1 MGMQISRSIYSIVQ
15 MVDTAAEYGMSASA
29 CLSNSG
35 IVPEQLLQLEAQV
48 YPQQEF
54 TVIANIVRELSHVPA
69 LGLRMAARF
78 HMPVYGVLTFAM
90 CSCATAGDAID
101 LGLSYHELSFTLVE
115 KHQQIAGKDLIFTF
129 GDRHIPA
136 PLRQIVVERDMFA
149 LPRVMDEVL
158 GRQMPK
164 RSARFAFPPPAHAK
178 RYAELL
184 GFEPE
189 FNAPS
194 HQIVVD
200 AAFRKLPMPQAN
212 AATLRHCQA
221 QLQAI
226 VAQHKTWSGTAGKVR
241 DMLLRH
247 PAMGPDM
254 EAVAAELRMT
264 SRNLRRMLEAENT
277 SFRNLADEVR
287 RTLAEELLGLG
298 KSSVKDVAAR
308 LGYSE
313 VSSFT
318 NAFKRWTGRAP
329 RDWRS
334 GQQQAPGS
342 TPDSASESAK

>member
-1 MGMQISRSIYSIVQ
+1 MQISRSIYSVVQ
-15 MVDTAAEYGMSASA
+15 MVDTAAEFGLGTRA
-29 CLSNSG
+29 CLAGSD
-35 IVPEQLLQLEAQV
+35 IEPEQLLQLESQIS
-48 YPQQEF
+48 PQQEF
-54 TVIANIVRELSHVPA
+54 AVIANIMRELPQVPA

-115 KHQQIAGKDLIFTF
+115 KHQQVIGQDLVFTF

-136 PLRQIVVERDMFA
+136 PLRQLIVERDMFA
-149 LPRVMDEVL
+149 LPRVMDEVFS
-158 GRQMPK
+158 RQMPK
-164 RSARFAFPPPAHAK
+164 RKVRFAYSAPPHAK
-178 RYAELL
+178 LYTELL
-184 GFEPE
+184 GLEPE
-189 FNAPS
+189 FDAPA

-200 AAFRKLPMPQAN
+200 ADFRKIPMPQAN

-226 VAQHKTWSGTAGKVR
+226 VARHKTWGGTSGRVR

-277 SFRNLADEVR
+277 SFREIADEVR
-287 RTLAEELLGLG
+287 QTLAEELLGLG
-298 KSSVKDVAAR
+298 KFSVKDVAAR

-334 GQQQAPGS
+334 GQR
-342 TPDSASESAK
+342 

>member
-1 MGMQISRSIYSIVQ
+1 MQISRSIYSIVQ
-15 MVDTAAEYGMSASA
+15 MVDTATELGMTARA
-29 CLSNSG
+29 CLLNSG
-35 IVPEQLLQLEAQV
+35 VEPHQLLQLESQV
-48 YPQQEF
+48 TPQQEL
-54 TVIANIVRELSHVPA
+54 TVIANIMQGLPKVSDI
-69 LGLRMAARF
+69 GLRMAGRF

-90 CSCATAGDAID
+90 CSCATAGEAID

-115 KHQQIAGKDLIFTF
+115 KHQQAIGKDLVFTF

-136 PLRQIVVERDMFA
+136 PLRQIIVERDMFA

-158 GRQMPK
+158 GRPMPK
-164 RSARFAFPPPAHAK
+164 RKVRFAFPPPPHAR
-178 RYAELL
+178 RYAELI

-200 AAFRKLPMPQAN
+200 AEFRKVPMPQAN

-247 PAMGPDM
+247 PALGPDM
-254 EAVAAELRMT
+254 EAVAAELHMT

-277 SFRNLADEVR
+277 SFRSLADEVR
-287 RTLAEELLGLG
+287 QTLAEELLGLG
-298 KSSVKDVAAR
+298 KSSVKEVAAR

-334 GQQQAPGS
+334 GQQPSRPASGEASGS
-342 TPDSASESAK
+342 E

>member
-1 MGMQISRSIYSIVQ
+1 MQISRSIYSIVQ
-15 MVDTAAEYGMSASA
+15 MVDTAAEHGMSART
-29 CLSNSG
+29 CLADSG
-35 IVPEQLLQLEAQV
+35 LAPEQLLQLELQV
-48 YPQQEF
+48 SPQQEF
-54 TVIANIVRELSHVPA
+54 AVIANIVRELPQVPD
-69 LGLRMAARF
+69 LGLRMAGRF

-90 CSCATAGDAID
+90 CSCATAGEAID

-115 KHQQIAGKDLIFTF
+115 KHQRVVGDELVFTF
-129 GDRHIPA
+129 EDRHIPA
-136 PLRQIVVERDMFA
+136 PLRRIIVERDMFA

-164 RSARFAFPPPAHAK
+164 RMARFAYPPPPYAK
-178 RYAELL
+178 RYTELL

-189 FNAPS
+189 FNAPA

-200 AAFRKLPMPQAN
+200 AAFRRMPMPQAN

-226 VAQHKTWSGTAGKVR
+226 VAQHKVWRGTAGKVR
-241 DMLLRH
+241 EMLLRR
-247 PAMGPDM
+247 PAMGADM
-254 EAVAAELRMT
+254 EEVAAALRMT
-264 SRNLRRMLEAENT
+264 SRNLRRVLEAENT
-277 SFRNLADEVR
+277 SFRSLADEVR
-287 RTLAEELLGLG
+287 QTVAEELLGLG
-298 KSSVKDVAAR
+298 KSSVRDIAAR

-334 GQQQAPGS
+334 GQPQSAAAP
-342 TPDSASESAK
+342 PQDN

>member
-1 MGMQISRSIYSIVQ
+1 MQISRSIYSVVQ
-15 MVDTAAEYGMSASA
+15 MVDTAAECGLSTRA
-29 CLSNSG
+29 CLAGSD
-35 IVPEQLLQLEAQV
+35 IEPEQLLQLESQI

-54 TVIANIVRELSHVPA
+54 AVIANIVRELPQVPA

-115 KHQQIAGKDLIFTF
+115 KHQQVVGDDLVFTF

-136 PLRQIVVERDMFA
+136 PLRQIIVERDMFA
-149 LPRVMDEVL
+149 LPRVMDEVFS
-158 GRQMPK
+158 RQMPK
-164 RSARFAFPPPAHAK
+164 RKVRFAYNAPPHAK
-178 RYAELL
+178 LYSELL
-184 GFEPE
+184 GLEPE
-189 FNAPS
+189 FDAPA

-200 AAFRKLPMPQAN
+200 AGFRSMPMPQAN

-226 VAQHKTWSGTAGKVR
+226 VARHKTWGGTSGRVR

-277 SFRNLADEVR
+277 SFREIADEVR
-287 RTLAEELLGLG
+287 QTLAEELLGLG
-298 KSSVKDVAAR
+298 KFSVKDVAAR

-334 GQQQAPGS
+334 GQR
-342 TPDSASESAK
+342 

>member
-1 MGMQISRSIYSIVQ
+1 MQISRSVYSVVQ
-15 MVDTAAEYGMSASA
+15 MVDTAAEYGMSVEA
-29 CLSNSG
+29 CLAGSN
-35 IVPEQLLQLEAQV
+35 IAPEQLLQLESQI

-54 TVIANIVRELSHVPA
+54 AVIANIVRELPQVPA

-90 CSCATAGDAID
+90 CSCATAGDAIE
-101 LGLSYHELSFTLVE
+101 LGLGYHELSFTLVE
-115 KHQQIAGKDLIFTF
+115 KRQEVVGKDLVFTF

-149 LPRVMDEVL
+149 LPRVMEEVL
-158 GRQMPK
+158 SRKMPK
-164 RSARFAFPPPAHAK
+164 RRVSFAYSAPPHA
-178 RYAELL
+178 RQYAELL
-184 GFEPE
+184 GIEPE
-189 FNAPS
+189 FDAPA

-200 AAFRKLPMPQAN
+200 ADFRKIPMPQAN

-221 QLQAI
+221 QLEAI
-226 VAQHKTWSGTAGKVR
+226 VARRRNWGGTSGRVR

-277 SFRNLADEVR
+277 SFRSLADEVR
-287 RTLAEELLGLG
+287 QTLAEEMLGLG
-298 KSSVKDVAAR
+298 KFSVKDVAAR

-334 GQQQAPGS
+334 GQRPGQGH
-342 TPDSASESAK
+342 

>member
-1 MGMQISRSIYSIVQ
+1 MQISRSIYSIVQ
-15 MVDTAAEYGMSASA
+15 MVDTAAEYGMSAPA

-35 IVPEQLLQLEAQV
+35 IVPEQLLQLGSQV
-48 YPQQEF
+48 SPQQEF
-54 TVIANIVRELSHVPA
+54 TVIANIMRELPHVSA
-69 LGLRMAARF
+69 LGLRMAAQF

-115 KHQQIAGKDLIFTF
+115 KRQEVIGNDLIFTF

-136 PLRQIVVERDMFA
+136 PLRQIIVERDMFA

-164 RSARFAFPPPAHAK
+164 RRVSFAFPPPPYAK

-184 GFEPE
+184 GIEPE
-189 FNAPS
+189 FNAPA

-200 AAFRKLPMPQAN
+200 ANFRKMRMPQAN

-264 SRNLRRMLEAENT
+264 SRNLRRMLEAEST
-277 SFRNLADEVR
+277 SFRSLADEVR
-287 RTLAEELLGLG
+287 QTLAEELLGLG

-334 GQQQAPGS
+334 GQQQAPAVS
-342 TPDSASESAK
+342 TGQTSDST

>member
-1 MGMQISRSIYSIVQ
+1 MQISRSIYSIVQ
-15 MVDTAAEYGMSASA
+15 MVDTAAEHGMSARA
-29 CLSNSG
+29 CLADSG
-35 IVPEQLLQLEAQV
+35 LAPEQLLQLELQV
-48 YPQQEF
+48 SPQQEF
-54 TVIANIVRELSHVPA
+54 TVIANIMRGLPHVPA

-115 KHQQIAGKDLIFTF
+115 KHQEVVGKDLVFTF
-129 GDRHIPA
+129 EDRHIPA
-136 PLRQIVVERDMFA
+136 PLRQIIVERDMFA

-164 RSARFAFPPPAHAK
+164 RRARFAFPPPPHAK
-178 RYAELL
+178 RYGELL

-189 FNAPS
+189 FNAPT

-200 AAFRKLPMPQAN
+200 ADFRKVPMPQAN

-221 QLQAI
+221 QLEAI
-226 VAQHKTWSGTAGKVR
+226 VARHKIWGGTAGKVR
-241 DMLLRH
+241 EMLMRR
-247 PAMGPDM
+247 PAMGADM
-254 EAVAAELRMT
+254 EEVAAELRMT

-277 SFRNLADEVR
+277 SFRSLADEVR
-287 RTLAEELLGLG
+287 QTVAEELLGLG
-298 KSSVKDVAAR
+298 KSSVKEVASR

-334 GQQQAPGS
+334 GQPQRAAATAEGTPGS
-342 TPDSASESAK
+342 A

>member
-1 MGMQISRSIYSIVQ
+1 MQISRSIYSVVQ

-29 CLSNSG
+29 CLAGSS
-35 IVPEQLLQLEAQV
+35 IAPEQLLQLESQI

-54 TVIANIVRELSHVPA
+54 TVIANIVRELPHVPA

-90 CSCATAGDAID
+90 CSCATAGDAIE
-101 LGLSYHELSFTLVE
+101 LGLGYHELSFTLVE
-115 KHQQIAGKDLIFTF
+115 KRQEVIGNDLIFTF

-149 LPRVMDEVL
+149 LPRVMDEVFS
-158 GRQMPK
+158 RPMPK
-164 RSARFAFPPPAHAK
+164 RKVRFAYGPPPHAK

-184 GFEPE
+184 GIEPE
-189 FNAPS
+189 FDAPA

-200 AAFRKLPMPQAN
+200 ADFRKIPMPQAN

-226 VAQHKTWSGTAGKVR
+226 VARRRTWGGTSGRVR

-277 SFRNLADEVR
+277 SFRSLADEVR
-287 RTLAEELLGLG
+287 QTLAEEMLGLG
-298 KSSVKDVAAR
+298 KFSVKDVAAR

-334 GQQQAPGS
+334 SQR
-342 TPDSASESAK
+342 

>member
-1 MGMQISRSIYSIVQ
+1 MQISRSIYSIVQ
-15 MVDTAAEYGMSASA
+15 MVEVATEHGMSTSA
-29 CLSNSG
+29 CLANSN
-35 IVPEQLLQLEAQV
+35 IEPEQLLQLELQV
-48 YPQQEF
+48 HPQQEF
-54 TVIANIVRELSHVPA
+54 TVIANIVRGLPQVPA

-90 CSCATAGDAID
+90 CSCATTGDAVD

-115 KHQQIAGKDLIFTF
+115 KHQQVVGNDLIFTF
-129 GDRHIPA
+129 GDHHIPG
-136 PLRQIVVERDMFA
+136 PLRQIIVERDMFA
-149 LPRVMDEVL
+149 LPRVMEEVFS
-158 GRQMPK
+158 RQMPK
-164 RSARFAFPPPAHAK
+164 RAARFAFPPPPHAR
-178 RYAELL
+178 RYADLL

-189 FNAPS
+189 FNAPA

-200 AAFRKLPMPQAN
+200 AEFRKIPMPQAN
-212 AATLRHCQA
+212 AAMLRHCQA

-226 VAQHKTWSGTAGKVR
+226 VSRRKTWGGTAGRVR
-241 DMLLRH
+241 DILLRH
-247 PAMGPDM
+247 PDLGPDM

-277 SFRNLADEVR
+277 SFRSLADDVR
-287 RTLAEELLGLG
+287 QTLAEELLGLG
-298 KSSVKDVAAR
+298 KSSVKEVAAR

-334 GQQQAPGS
+334 SQKKSPLS
-342 TPDSASESAK
+342 ETPDSN

>member
-1 MGMQISRSIYSIVQ
+1 MQISRSIYSIVQ
-15 MVDTAAEYGMSASA
+15 MVDTAAEYGMSARA
-29 CLSNSG
+29 CLADSG
-35 IVPEQLLQLEAQV
+35 LAPEQLLQLEFQV
-48 YPQQEF
+48 SPQQEF
-54 TVIANIVRELSHVPA
+54 AVIANIVRELPHVPE

-115 KHQQIAGKDLIFTF
+115 KHQQVIGDELVFTF
-129 GDRHIPA
+129 EDRHIPA
-136 PLRQIVVERDMFA
+136 PLRQIIVERDMFA

-164 RSARFAFPPPAHAK
+164 RAVRFAYARPAHAK

-189 FNAPS
+189 FNAPA
-194 HQIVVD
+194 HQIAVN
-200 AAFRKLPMPQAN
+200 AAFRKMPMPQAN

-226 VAQHKTWSGTAGKVR
+226 VAQHKVWRGTAGKVR
-241 DMLLRH
+241 EMLLRR
-247 PAMGPDM
+247 PAMGADM
-254 EAVAAELRMT
+254 EEVAAELRMT
-264 SRNLRRMLEAENT
+264 SRNLRRVLEAENT
-277 SFRNLADEVR
+277 SFRSLADEVR
-287 RTLAEELLGLG
+287 QTVAEELLGLG
-298 KSSVKDVAAR
+298 KSSVKDIAAR
-308 LGYSE
+308 LGYGE

-334 GQQQAPGS
+334 GQPQPGAIP
-342 TPDSASESAK
+342 PDQD

>member
-1 MGMQISRSIYSIVQ
+1 MQISRSIYSVVQ

-29 CLSNSG
+29 CLAGSN
-35 IVPEQLLQLEAQV
+35 IAPEQLLQLESHI

-54 TVIANIVRELSHVPA
+54 AVIANIVRELPHVPA

-90 CSCATAGDAID
+90 CSCATAGEAID
-101 LGLSYHELSFTLVE
+101 LGLGYHELSFTLVE
-115 KHQQIAGKDLIFTF
+115 KRQEVVGNDLVFTF

-149 LPRVMDEVL
+149 LPRVMDEVFS
-158 GRQMPK
+158 RKMPK
-164 RSARFAFPPPAHAK
+164 RKVRFAYSPPPHASQ
-178 RYAELL
+178 YAGLL
-184 GFEPE
+184 GIEPE
-189 FNAPS
+189 FDAPA

-200 AAFRKLPMPQAN
+200 ADFRKMPMPQAN

-226 VAQHKTWSGTAGKVR
+226 VARRRTWGGTSGRVR

-277 SFRNLADEVR
+277 SFRSLADEVR
-287 RTLAEELLGLG
+287 QTLAEEMLGLG
-298 KSSVKDVAAR
+298 KFSVKDVAAR

-334 GQQQAPGS
+334 GQGPGQNH
-342 TPDSASESAK
+342 

>member
-1 MGMQISRSIYSIVQ
+1 MQISRSIYSVVQ

-29 CLSNSG
+29 CLAGSS
-35 IVPEQLLQLEAQV
+35 IAPEQLLQLESQI

-54 TVIANIVRELSHVPA
+54 TVIANIVRELPHVPA

-90 CSCATAGDAID
+90 CSCATAGDAIE
-101 LGLSYHELSFTLVE
+101 LGLGYHELSFTLVE
-115 KHQQIAGKDLIFTF
+115 KRQEVIGNDLIFTF

-149 LPRVMDEVL
+149 LPRVMDEVFS
-158 GRQMPK
+158 RPMPK
-164 RSARFAFPPPAHAK
+164 RKVRFAYGPPPHAK

-184 GFEPE
+184 GIEPE
-189 FNAPS
+189 FDAPA

-200 AAFRKLPMPQAN
+200 ADFRKIPMPQAN

-226 VAQHKTWSGTAGKVR
+226 VARRRTWGGTSGRVR

-277 SFRNLADEVR
+277 SFRSLSDEVR
-287 RTLAEELLGLG
+287 QTLAEEMLGLG
-298 KSSVKDVAAR
+298 KFSVKDVAAR

-334 GQQQAPGS
+334 SQR
-342 TPDSASESAK
+342 

>member
-1 MGMQISRSIYSIVQ
+1 MQISRSIYSVVQ
-15 MVDTAAEYGMSASA
+15 MVDTAAEYGMSANA
-29 CLSNSG
+29 CLAGSN
-35 IVPEQLLQLEAQV
+35 IAPEQLLHLESQI

-54 TVIANIVRELSHVPA
+54 AVIANIVRELPQVPA

-90 CSCATAGDAID
+90 CSCATAGEAIE
-101 LGLSYHELSFTLVE
+101 LGLGYHELSFTLVE
-115 KHQQIAGKDLIFTF
+115 KRQEVIGNDLIFTF

-149 LPRVMDEVL
+149 LPRVMDEVFS
-158 GRQMPK
+158 RKMPK
-164 RSARFAFPPPAHAK
+164 RKVRFAYAPPPHA
-178 RYAELL
+178 RQYAELL
-184 GFEPE
+184 GIEPE
-189 FNAPS
+189 FDAPA

-200 AAFRKLPMPQAN
+200 ADFRKMPMPQAN

-226 VAQHKTWSGTAGKVR
+226 VARRKTWGGTSGRVR

-247 PAMGPDM
+247 PALGPDM

-277 SFRNLADEVR
+277 SFRSLADEVR
-287 RTLAEELLGLG
+287 QTLAEEMLGLG
-298 KSSVKDVAAR
+298 KFSVKDVAAR

-334 GQQQAPGS
+334 GQRSGQS
-342 TPDSASESAK
+342 H

>member
-1 MGMQISRSIYSIVQ
+1 MNTQISRSIYSVVQ
-15 MVDTAAEYGMSASA
+15 MIDVAAEHGLSATA
-29 CLSNSG
+29 CLENSG
-35 IVPEQLLQLEAQV
+35 IAPDQLHQLESQV
-48 YPQQEF
+48 YPQQEC
-54 TVIANIVRELSHVPA
+54 TVIANIVRGLPRVQG

-90 CSCATAGDAID
+90 CSCATAGDAIT
-101 LGLSYHELSFTLVE
+101 LGLGYHELSFTLVE
-115 KHQQIAGKDLIFTF
+115 KHQAVVGDDLVFTF

-149 LPRVMDEVL
+149 LSRVMDEVL
-158 GRQMPK
+158 SRQMPK
-164 RSARFAFPPPAHAK
+164 RAVRFAFPPPPHA
-178 RYAELL
+178 RQYVELL

-189 FNAPS
+189 FNAPA
-194 HQIVVD
+194 HQIIVD
-200 AAFRKLPMPQAN
+200 AKFRSLPMPQAN
-212 AATLRHCQA
+212 AATLRHCMA
-221 QLQAI
+221 QLNAI
-226 VAQHKTWSGTAGKVR
+226 MARRKNWSGTAGRVR

-247 PAMGPDM
+247 PAMAPNM

-277 SFRNLADEVR
+277 SFRSLSDEVR
-287 RTLAEELLGLG
+287 QTLAEELLGLG
-298 KSSVKDVAAR
+298 KISVKDVATR

-334 GQQQAPGS
+334 VQ
-342 TPDSASESAK
+342 